1 MAVYSNIGVIG
12 TSRKENEKR
21 VAIHPAHMERIPL
34 ELRERITFE
43 TGYGLPFGMT
53 DNTLAELSSGRVA
66 SREEILG
73 NFECLLLPKPLA
85 EDLSQVKEGTTVWGW
100 PHCAQQRENTQV
112 AIDRKLTLIAWEEM
126 FTWSP
131 SGDKDM
137 HIFYKNN
144 EIAGYAGVNHALSLV
159 GIAGNYGEPRKAAVL
174 SFGSVSRGAVYALQ
188 GQGFQDITVYTN
200 RISTNVREQ
209 LPAIVFKQMIND
221 ADGNLLAVESD
232 GTTKPFSDELADV
245 QIIVNG
251 MFQDLDAPIMI
262 VPESEAH
269 KLMNGTL
276 IIDISC
282 DEGMGFWCAKPT
294 SFDHPMFETDGKFYY
309 AVDHSPSYYWD
320 SASWEISEAL
330 IPFLHVVLGGPDAW
344 KRNETIAAAIEIR
357 DGVVQNPGILSFQ
370 NREQEYPHRP
380 K

>member
-1 MAVYSNIGVIG
+1 MAVNSNIGVIG

-34 ELRERITFE
+34 ELRKQITFE

-53 DNTLAELSSGRVA
+53 DDTLAELSSGRVA

-85 EDLSQVKEGTTVWGW
+85 EDLSQVKEGATVWGW

>member
-1 MAVYSNIGVIG
+1 MAVNSNIGVIG

-34 ELRERITFE
+34 ELRKRITFE

-73 NFECLLLPKPLA
+73 NFECVLLPKPLA

-344 KRNETIAAAIEIR
+344 KQNETIAAAIEIR